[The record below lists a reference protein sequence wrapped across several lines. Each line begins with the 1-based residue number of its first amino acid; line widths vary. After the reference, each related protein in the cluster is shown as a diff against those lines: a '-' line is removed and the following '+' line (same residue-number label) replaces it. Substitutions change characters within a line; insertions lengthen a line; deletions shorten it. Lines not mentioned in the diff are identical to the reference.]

1 MGNLAVDKNSELVRG
16 VIPANAR
23 LGMGFEQLQL
33 VITDR
38 RIIVAHKAKKGAGG
52 LASMLILGSHSGVF
66 IDPDK
71 PKGSV
76 GESGKFGAVNLQK
89 ILASNR
95 DNFEVGYED
104 VVTVEID
111 ETRESTIITLVTSG
125 DKFQFFTA
133 LSVREVSRLLASH
146 LGLKLLTRKKP
157 AGQEFLPR

>member
-1 MGNLAVDKNSELVRG
+1 
-16 VIPANAR
+16 
-23 LGMGFEQLQL
+23 
-33 VITDR
+33 
-38 RIIVAHKAKKGAGG
+38 
-52 LASMLILGSHSGVF
+52 MLILGSHSGVF

-111 ETRESTIITLVTSG
+111 ETRESTIITLVTG
-125 DKFQFFTA
+125 ADKFQFFTA
-133 LSVREVSRLLASH
+133 ISVQEVSSLLARY
-146 LGLKLLTRKKP
+146 LGLKLLTRRKP
-157 AGQEFLPR
+157 AGQRFLPR